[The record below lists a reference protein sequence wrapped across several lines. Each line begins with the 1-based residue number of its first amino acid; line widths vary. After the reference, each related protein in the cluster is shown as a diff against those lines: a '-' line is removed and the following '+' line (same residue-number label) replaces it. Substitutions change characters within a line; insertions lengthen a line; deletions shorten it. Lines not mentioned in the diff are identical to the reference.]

1 MNKKVKKYILK
12 YSFEFLVI
20 VMGISVSFWLN
31 ELSIEKNE
39 NRERLKVLNNIKTE
53 IKDIQKYTADRMK
66 YWQDDID
73 LYSIFLSSEFEI
85 NSIKKITSSKS
96 RIEYNLIYY
105 RNFEPPMNRYVSMI
119 NTGSFKF
126 IKSERLKE
134 SLTRLHTINYS
145 NINTSVQ
152 YEKLLKE
159 HLIEIITKNH
169 PNLLFASNDSQ
180 FSIEDYSKLL
190 KKEIEKDPI
199 LKSNLII
206 QQKYFE
212 TKKSLLTLYIYT
224 LEELEVELNKTLQLY

>member
-1 MNKKVKKYILK
+1 MNP
-12 YSFEFLVI
+12 
-20 VMGISVSFWLN
+20 
-31 ELSIEKNE
+31 
-39 NRERLKVLNNIKTE
+39 
-53 IKDIQKYTADRMK
+53 
-66 YWQDDID
+66 
-73 LYSIFLSSEFEI
+73 EFEI
-85 NSIKKITSSKS
+85 NSIKEITSSKS

-105 RNFEPPMNRYVSMI
+105 RDFEPPMNRYISII

-126 IKSERLKE
+126 IKSERIKE
-134 SLTRLHTINYS
+134 TLTRLHTINYS

-180 FSIEDYSKLL
+180 ISIEDYSRLL
-190 KKEIEKDPI
+190 KKEIEKDSI

-206 QQKYFE
+206 QLKYFE

-224 LEELEVELNKTLQLY
+224 LEELEAELSKTFQ

>member
-1 MNKKVKKYILK
+1 MKKYAVK
-12 YSFEFLVI
+12 YSLEFLVI

-31 ELSIEKNE
+31 EMSVEKNE
-39 NRERLKVLNNIKTE
+39 NRERVKVLNNIKIE
-53 IKDIQKYTADRMK
+53 INDIQSYTGDRMK

-73 LYSIFLSSEFEI
+73 LYAMFLSSEFET
-85 NSIKKITSSKS
+85 NAIKKITSSKS

-105 RNFEPPMNRYVSMI
+105 RDFQPPMNRYGSII

-126 IKSERLKE
+126 IKSERIKE
-134 SLTRLHTINYS
+134 ALTRLHTINYS
-145 NINTSVQ
+145 NIKTSVQ

-169 PNLLFASNDSQ
+169 PKLLFASNDSQ

-190 KKEIEKDPI
+190 KSAIEKNPI

-212 TKKSLLTLYIYT
+212 TKKSLLTLYVYT
-224 LEELEVELNKTLQLY
+224 LEELAAEVNQTLQED

>member
-1 MNKKVKKYILK
+1 
-12 YSFEFLVI
+12 
-20 VMGISVSFWLN
+20 
-31 ELSIEKNE
+31 
-39 NRERLKVLNNIKTE
+39 
-53 IKDIQKYTADRMK
+53 MK

-73 LYSIFLSSEFEI
+73 LYTMFLSSEFEI
-85 NSIKKITSSKS
+85 NSIKEITSSKS
-96 RIEYNLIYY
+96 RVEYNLIYY
-105 RNFEPPMNRYVSMI
+105 RDFEPPMNRYVSMI

-126 IKSERLKE
+126 IKSERVKE
-134 SLTRLHTINYS
+134 ALTRLHTINYS

-190 KKEIEKDPI
+190 KTEIEKDPI

-224 LEELEVELNKTLQLY
+224 LEELEVELNKTLQQY